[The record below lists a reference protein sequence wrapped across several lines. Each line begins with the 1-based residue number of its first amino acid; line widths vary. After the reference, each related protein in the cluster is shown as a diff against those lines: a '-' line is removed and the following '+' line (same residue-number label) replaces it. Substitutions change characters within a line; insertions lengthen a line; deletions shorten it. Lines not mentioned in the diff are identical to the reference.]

1 MATDPV
7 QQIQEME
14 HDTPLAMDLTATLA
28 RLAATAID
36 RGAVPDGQ
44 PRLAAGRFS
53 ARSFPGARAKAIQR
67 RAPREEDG
75 APRRPAWQQLRRDL
89 GDGQ

>member
-28 RLAATAID
+28 RL
-36 RGAVPDGQ
+36 
-44 PRLAAGRFS
+44 PRYRH
-53 ARSFPGARAKAIQR
+53 R
-67 RAPREEDG
+67 
-75 APRRPAWQQLRRDL
+75 PRRRT
-89 GDGQ
+89 